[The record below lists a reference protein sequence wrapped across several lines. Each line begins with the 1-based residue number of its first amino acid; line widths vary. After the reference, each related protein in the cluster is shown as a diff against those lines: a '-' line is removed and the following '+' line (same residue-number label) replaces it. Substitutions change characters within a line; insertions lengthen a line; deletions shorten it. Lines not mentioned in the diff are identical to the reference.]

1 MQIFF
6 KTAKNGLWELTGK
19 QFKTTHNVSDIGV
32 PLERAKRMVSGKDSI
47 TCEIEFRGL
56 QLIY

>member
-19 QFKTTHNVSDIGV
+19 QIKTTHNVSDIGV
-32 PLERAKRMVSGKDSI
+32 PLERAKTDG
-47 TCEIEFRGL
+47 
-56 QLIY
+56 